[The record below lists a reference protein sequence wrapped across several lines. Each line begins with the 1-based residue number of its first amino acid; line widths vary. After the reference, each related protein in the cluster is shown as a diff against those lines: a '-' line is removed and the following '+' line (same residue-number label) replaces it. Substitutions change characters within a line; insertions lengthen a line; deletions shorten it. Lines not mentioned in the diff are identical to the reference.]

1 MRVLTFQS
9 QEVIKKIILD
19 GIYFADNK
27 LCRENRDYQADI
39 NQLSGF
45 NPIWCF
51 ASTKETNFK
60 FDDFTDGVLLER
72 FRCEMSLDQEV
83 GLTRFMLLEIEV
95 DDKDVFEGIT
105 HNAYSGAK
113 VVPTIT
119 MEQLKA
125 VYRVTPTT
133 HWYYKN
139 VRLLRSY
146 NGDDI
151 LFPNGL
157 QTLKR
162 RVMNNETYE
171 LYTGGLRGRSAM
183 QHYTLIN
190 GVMESITINKVSYS
204 GDFYTVTTGDNK
216 TLEVE
221 SVYSKVNITGN

>member
-1 MRVLTFQS
+1 MRLLTFQS
-9 QEVIKKIILD
+9 KEVLKTILQN

-27 LCRENRDYQADI
+27 LCREKRDYQADI
-39 NQLSGF
+39 NQLGGF

-60 FDDFTDGVLLER
+60 FDDFTDGVILER

-83 GLTRFMLLEIEV
+83 GLTRFILLEIEV
-95 DDKDVFEGIT
+95 DTKDVFNGIT

-113 VVPTIT
+113 IIPSIRI
-119 MEQLKA
+119 EQLKA
-125 VYRVTPTT
+125 VYKVVNTT

-139 VRLLRSY
+139 IRLLRSY

-162 RVMNNETYE
+162 RVINNVAYE
-171 LYTGGLRGRSAM
+171 LYTGGLRGKKAM

-190 GVMESITINKVSYS
+190 GVMELITINKVSYS
-204 GDFYTVTTGDNK
+204 GDFYTVTTEDNK

-221 SVYSKVNITGN
+221 SVYSKINITIN